1 MDSIPSALP
10 LLRTSMGHNEVMIRG
25 LGLYSPNEALD
36 ILDVE
41 GGEGGDLPATAA
53 VLTSARDRAADIPD
67 AFTWVGLFEPS
78 RAELQIV
85 ADVFDLDHLLVEDAA
100 NASQRPKFELDD
112 FGHGLVIV
120 KVLDYVEST
129 SDVNTGQVGVFVGAN
144 YVITVR
150 FGSTDDLRGIRARI
164 KGSPNLRAM
173 GPIGVLYGI
182 LDSVVDGYV
191 AVSEEVSIDIE
202 NLETQVFSKDYSSSS
217 VDQIYRLKR
226 ENVEIRRATS
236 PLTPLAHHLTGR
248 LVPWVP
254 KELDAYFRDIGD
266 HILRVSDAVESA
278 DNLLMTLLMASTS
291 LQDLQQNQD
300 MRKISGWVAI
310 AAVPT
315 MIAGIYGMNFDFMP
329 ELHQPWGY
337 PLVLAIM
344 AGSCFAMYRAFKRSG
359 WL

>member
-1 MDSIPSALP
+1 
-10 LLRTSMGHNEVMIRG
+10 MIRG
-25 LGLYSPNEALD
+25 LGMYSPTEAFD

-41 GGEGGDLPATAA
+41 VGAGRDQGAIADMLRG
-53 VLTSARDRAADIPD
+53 ARDRAADIPE
-67 AFTWVGLFEPS
+67 AFVWVGLFEPS
-78 RAELQIV
+78 RAELQTV
-85 ADVFDLDHLLVEDAA
+85 AAAFDLDHLLVEDAA
-100 NASQRPKFELDD
+100 NSSQRPKFELDD
-112 FGHGLVIV
+112 SGHGLVIV
-120 KVLDYVEST
+120 KVLDYVETT
-129 SDVNTGQVGVFVGAN
+129 SDVNTGQVAIFVGSN

-150 FGSTDDLRGIRARI
+150 FGSTEDLRAIRARI
-164 KGSPNLRAM
+164 QGSPNLRST
-173 GPIGVLYGI
+173 GPIGVLYAI

-191 AVSEEVSIDIE
+191 AVSDEVSADIE
-202 NLETQVFSKDYSSSS
+202 NLESQVFSVATSMSS

-226 ENVEIRRATS
+226 ENVEIRRATN
-236 PLTPLAHHLTGR
+236 PLTPFAQHLASR

-266 HILRVSDAVESA
+266 HILRVSDTVESA

-315 MIAGIYGMNFDFMP
+315 MIAGIYGMNFDTMP
-329 ELHQPWGY
+329 ELHQAWGY
-337 PLVLAIM
+337 PAVLLLM

>member
-1 MDSIPSALP
+1 
-10 LLRTSMGHNEVMIRG
+10 MIRG
-25 LGLYSPNEALD
+25 LGLYSPTDAFD
-36 ILDVE
+36 ILDAQV
-41 GGEGGDLPATAA
+41 GDSYDPGA
-53 VLTSARDRAADIPD
+53 VGDMLIGARDRAADIPD
-67 AFTWVGLFEPS
+67 AFVWVGLFEPS
-78 RAELQIV
+78 RQELQTV
-85 ADVFDLDHLLVEDAA
+85 AEAFDLDHLLVEDAA
-100 NASQRPKFELDD
+100 NSAQRPKFELDD
-112 FGHGLVIV
+112 HGHGLVIV

-129 SDVNTGQVGVFVGAN
+129 SDVNTGQVGIFVGPN

-150 FGSTDDLRGIRARI
+150 FGSTEDLRTIRARI
-164 KGSPNLRAM
+164 QGSPNLRAM
-173 GPIGVLYGI
+173 GPIGVLYAI

-191 AVSEEVSIDIE
+191 AVSDEVSVDIE
-202 NLETQVFSKDYSSSS
+202 NLETQVFSTEYSMSS

-226 ENVEIRRATS
+226 ENVEIRRATN
-236 PLTPLAHHLTGR
+236 PLTPLAQHLTGR

-254 KELDAYFRDIGD
+254 TELDPYFRDIGD

-337 PLVLAIM
+337 PLVLLLM
-344 AGSCFAMYRAFKRSG
+344 GGSCFAIYRAFKRSG